1 MSKGIIIIMHIAV
14 CDDDKITRELV
25 CEKLC
30 DYAEKSSVKITY
42 EAFES
47 YADISDR
54 TDEFDIFLLDY
65 KMDDVSGNENETDG
79 MQFARLLRQK
89 HGAEKN
95 IIFITAYDEFVY
107 EAFEVRAHR
116 FLKKPINREKLFEA
130 LDECINTNALNGT
143 VVIKINDEA
152 QVFRADEI
160 YYLEV
165 SLKNTFVHTKQDT
178 FKCHKTIASFEDE
191 LAPLHFFRIHRSFI
205 VNLAHVKSYNSKYAT
220 LDNGVKL
227 FISPKKYSPFCE
239 AMLKKPFK
247 PSICCKPPHNNETD
261 EDNNK

>member
-1 MSKGIIIIMHIAV
+1 MHIAV
-14 CDDDKITRELV
+14 CDDDKITRDLV
-25 CEKLC
+25 CEMLC
-30 DYAEKSSVKITY
+30 DYADRSTVKITF

-47 YADISDR
+47 YGDIIKR
-54 TDEFDIFLLDY
+54 TDDFDVFLLDY

-79 MQFARLLRQK
+79 MQFARLLRRK

-130 LDECINTNALNGT
+130 LDECINTNALNST
-143 VVIKINDEA
+143 VVIKMNDEA

-191 LAPLHFFRIHRSFI
+191 LAPLRFFRIHRSFI
-205 VNLAHVKSYNSKYAT
+205 VNLAHVKSYNSKYVT

-227 FISPKKYSPFCE
+227 FISSKKYPQLCE
-239 AMLKKPFK
+239 IMLKKPISK
-247 PSICCKPPHNNETD
+247 PTQYCKPPHNNETE
-261 EDNNK
+261 EDNDK